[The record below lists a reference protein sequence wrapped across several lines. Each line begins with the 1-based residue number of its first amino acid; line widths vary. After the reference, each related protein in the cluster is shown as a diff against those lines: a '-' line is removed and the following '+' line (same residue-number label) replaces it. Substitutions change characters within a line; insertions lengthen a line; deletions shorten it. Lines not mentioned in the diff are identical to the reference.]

1 MGLGLHGGGIAS
13 ARFLAA
19 HGAELTI
26 TDLRDEETL
35 RPSIEQLRDLPIRY
49 VLGRHE
55 MEDFSR
61 ADMVVK
67 NPAVPRQSPYLREAR
82 RVETDLTLFLRL
94 NRRPVLAVTGSKGKS
109 TTVSA
114 LHTIMKRKY
123 PEALLGG
130 NITISPLTFADECL
144 NPTRSPVILELS
156 SWQLADII
164 PVELLKAR
172 IALITNI
179 MADHQNAY
187 SSMDDYVADKR
198 RIFHGQGPGDDS
210 ICPYDDAYRPVLE
223 RNITGRRLYY
233 SARELPADL
242 DGAYFSENIGR
253 IRIQGE
259 ESSIVPEKTVLPGA
273 HNRVNLLAA
282 GMIAFLYGISADI
295 VMEETGGFAGIEHR
309 LELLDTGDGVHWYND
324 SAATIPEAT
333 GAALRSLESRV
344 HLITGGTDKKL
355 NFTAFEEL
363 VHLPATIHLLA
374 GSATDRMIE
383 ILRREG
389 VSFNGP
395 FDSLQTAVDSAAAAA
410 IAGDSIL
417 FSPGSTSFGMFLNE
431 FDRGRRF
438 KEAVAER
445 SGTLSGPGAE
455 ISSPE

>member
-13 ARFLAA
+13 ARFLAS

-35 RPSIEQLRDLPIRY
+35 RPSIEQLRDLSIRY

-55 MEDFSR
+55 MEDFSG

-114 LHTIMKRKY
+114 LHAIVKRRY
-123 PEALLGG
+123 PDTLLGG

-144 NPTRSPVILELS
+144 RPSQSPVILELS

-164 PVELLKAR
+164 PAELLKAR

-210 ICPYDDAYRPVLE
+210 ICPYDDAYRPILE
-223 RNITGRRLYY
+223 RDITGRRLYF
-233 SARELPADL
+233 SARELPAGL
-242 DGAYFSENIGR
+242 DGACFRGNTGR

-259 ESSIVPEKTVLPGA
+259 ESAIVPEETVLPGI

-282 GMIAFLYGISADI
+282 GMIAFLYGIPADI
-295 VMEETGGFAGIEHR
+295 IREETGGFTGIEHR
-309 LELLDTGDGVHWYND
+309 LELLDTGDGLRWYND

-333 GAALRSLESRV
+333 GAALCSLKGRV

-355 NFTAFEEL
+355 NFTAFQEL
-363 VHLPATIHLLA
+363 AHLPATIHLLA
-374 GSATDRMIE
+374 GSATERMIE

-389 VSFNGP
+389 VPFNGP
-395 FDSLQTAVDSAAAAA
+395 FDSLQEAVDSAAAAA
-410 IAGDSIL
+410 IAGDSVL

-438 KEAVAER
+438 KEIVAEKT
-445 SGTLSGPGAE
+445 GTHSGPVAE
-455 ISSPE
+455 IPPSE